1 MRFMKI
7 LDVSVRI
14 TRLDMKVMILIL
26 KEYQNNSIE
35 MP

>member
-1 MRFMKI
+1 MKI